1 MARRQR
7 ASPVLRSR
15 LGSKPEMADD
25 LYAEEPEETFLE
37 VPSFEGGGRVE
48 RTELA
53 LVHEGEYI
61 GYAPA
66 GHEHAMSM
74 HFPVEIEVIGDLT
87 DAHKQAVAD
96 YVYEQLESVLRSRA

>member
-1 MARRQR
+1 MRD
-7 ASPVLRSR
+7 
-15 LGSKPEMADD
+15 DD
-25 LYAEEPEETFLE
+25 LFDDDTEEAFLE

-61 GYAPA
+61 GYAPP

-74 HFPVEIEVIGDLT
+74 HFPVEIEVIGELT
-87 DAHKQAVAD
+87 DSHKQAVAD
-96 YVYEQLESVLRSRA
+96 YLYEQLESVLRSRA

>member
-1 MARRQR
+1 MP
-7 ASPVLRSR
+7 S
-15 LGSKPEMADD
+15 DD
-25 LYAEEPEETFLE
+25 EFGDETEDAFLE

-61 GYAPA
+61 GYAPP

-74 HFPVEIEVIGDLT
+74 HFPVEIEVIGELT
-87 DAHKQAVAD
+87 DAHKQAVAE
-96 YVYEQLESVLRSRA
+96 YVYDQLDNALRSRA